1 MKRILIVKVTAL
13 GDIIQAQPIV
23 ADLHRAFPGIEIDWA
38 ADELFADVAR
48 WNPGISR
55 VLSAPLK
62 QFKRAR
68 SVDGLR
74 AIFASISEVRRERYD
89 VVVDLHGVYKSAI
102 ISFIARSKVRF
113 GYQNPDLGELG
124 AAFAYSKRFMRRPNT
139 GTTQGMRITLAQAL
153 GYEIDETPLY
163 GLRIPGADTVELPD
177 ERPLAMLL
185 HATSK
190 DAKKWAHEEW
200 VSTARHLVQQGFNVV
215 LPWGSA
221 NEQTAARAIADAA
234 PGATVL
240 PKLSVLEV
248 ARLIER
254 AALVVGTDT
263 GFTHLAHA
271 LERPTV
277 LILSA
282 TTRESIGID
291 SPGRAVTVGDDG
303 RPPVQREV
311 LDAIEGV
318 TSARGGSPGSFSPRT
333 AHATFAG
340 A

>member
-13 GDIIQAQPIV
+13 GDIIQGQPLV
-23 ADLHRAFPGIEIDWA
+23 ADLHRAFPGVEIDWA

-68 SVDGLR
+68 SIDGLR
-74 AIFASISEVRRERYD
+74 AIFASIAEVRRERYD
-89 VVVDLHGVYKSAI
+89 VICDLHGVYKSAI
-102 ISFIARSKVRF
+102 ISFVARSKVRI

-124 AAFAYSKRFMRRPNT
+124 AAFAYSKRFMRRPKL
-139 GTTQGMRITLAQAL
+139 GTVQGMRATLADAL
-153 GYEIDETPLY
+153 GYEIDDTPLY
-163 GLRIPGADTVELPD
+163 GLRIPGADTFELPD

-190 DAKKWAHEEW
+190 VAKQWAHEDW
-200 VSTARHLVQQGFNVV
+200 AATARHLVQRGFHVV

-221 NEQTAARAIADAA
+221 NEQAAAVAIAADA
-234 PGATVL
+234 PGTTVL
-240 PKLSVLEV
+240 PKLSVIEV
-248 ARLIER
+248 ARHIER
-254 AALVVGTDT
+254 ASLVVGTDT

-277 LILSA
+277 LILCA

-291 SPGRAVTVGDDG
+291 TPGRAVTLGDVWQ
-303 RPPVQREV
+303 PPALRDV
-311 LDAIEGV
+311 LDAIEVV
-318 TSARGGSPGSFSPRT
+318 TSTQTGLLSPHTG
-333 AHATFAG
+333 HAAFAG

>member
-13 GDIIQAQPIV
+13 GDIIQAQPLV
-23 ADLHRAFPGIEIDWA
+23 ADLHRAFPGVEIDWA

-48 WNPGISR
+48 WNPGVSR

-68 SVDGLR
+68 SVAGLR

-89 VVVDLHGVYKSAI
+89 VICDLQGVYKSAI
-102 ISFIARSKVRF
+102 ISFVARSKVRF
-113 GYQNPDLGELG
+113 GYQNPDLGEVG
-124 AAFAYSKRFMRRPNT
+124 AAFAYSKRFMRRPQL
-139 GTTQGMRITLAQAL
+139 GTVQGMRTTLSQAL
-153 GYEIDETPLY
+153 GYEIEETPLY
-163 GLRIPGADTVELPD
+163 GMRIPGADTFELPD

-190 DAKKWAHEEW
+190 EAKMWAREHW
-200 VSTARHLVQQGFNVV
+200 VATARHLVQRGFNVV
-215 LPWGSA
+215 LPWGSPA
-221 NEQTAARAIADAA
+221 EQAAAQAIADAA

-240 PKLSVLEV
+240 PRLSVLEV
-248 ARLIER
+248 ARHIER
-254 AALVVGTDT
+254 ASLVVGTDT

-291 SPGRAVTVGDDG
+291 SPGRAITVGDVWQ
-303 RPPVQREV
+303 PPGLREV
-311 LDAIEGV
+311 LEAIEV
-318 TSARGGSPGSFSPRT
+318 VSAGPAASLTPRT
-333 AHATFAG
+333 GHVAFAG

>member
-13 GDIIQAQPIV
+13 GDIIQAQPLV
-23 ADLHRAFPGIEIDWA
+23 ADLHRAFPGVEVDWA

-68 SVDGLR
+68 SIDDLR
-74 AIFASISEVRRERYD
+74 AIFASIGEVRRERYD
-89 VVVDLHGVYKSAI
+89 VVCDLHGVYKSAI

-124 AAFAYSKRFMRRPNT
+124 AAFAYTKRFMRRPNL
-139 GTTQGMRITLAQAL
+139 GTTQGMRVTLANAL
-153 GYEIDETPLY
+153 GYEIDDTPFY
-163 GLRIPGADTVELPD
+163 GLRIPGGDTFELPD
-177 ERPLAMLL
+177 ERPLAMLF

-190 DAKKWAHEEW
+190 EAKKWAHDDW
-200 VSTARHLVQQGFNVV
+200 AATARHLVKRGFNVA

-221 NEQTAARAIADAA
+221 GEQTAAHAIADDAL
-234 PGATVL
+234 GATVL
-240 PKLSVLEV
+240 PRLSVLEV
-248 ARLIER
+248 ARHIER

-271 LERPTV
+271 FDRPTV

-291 SPGRAVTVGDDG
+291 TPGRAVTVGDAG
-303 RPPVQREV
+303 RPPALREV
-311 LDAIEGV
+311 LDAIEVV
-318 TSARGGSPGSFSPRT
+318 TSPPGSSLSPRT
-333 AHATFAG
+333 ASAMFAG
-340 A
+340 V

>member
-23 ADLHRAFPGIEIDWA
+23 ADLHRAFPGVEIDWA
-38 ADELFADVAR
+38 ADELFADIAR

-74 AIFASISEVRRERYD
+74 AIFASIGEVRRERYD
-89 VVVDLHGVYKSAI
+89 VVCDLHGVYKSAI
-102 ISFIARSKVRF
+102 ISYVARSKVRF

-124 AAFAYSKRFMRRPNT
+124 AAFAYSKRFMRRPKL
-139 GTTQGMRITLAQAL
+139 GTIQGMRVTMSHAL
-153 GYEIDETPLY
+153 GYEIDDTPLF
-163 GLRIPGADTVELPD
+163 GLRIPGADTFELPD

-190 DAKKWAHEEW
+190 DAKKWAHDDW
-200 VSTARHLVQQGFNVV
+200 AATARHLAQRGFNVV

-221 NEQTAARAIADAA
+221 TEQAAARAIADDA

-240 PKLSVLEV
+240 PRLSVLEV
-248 ARLIER
+248 SRHIER

-282 TTRESIGID
+282 TSRESIGID
-291 SPGRAVTVGDDG
+291 TPGRAVTVGDAG
-303 RPPVQREV
+303 RPPALHEV

-318 TSARGGSPGSFSPRT
+318 LPQNASLSPRT
-333 AHATFAG
+333 AHGAFAG